1 MESQAM
7 KNDGA
12 LERYFQEAASWDR
25 DRAATNERSVRIAWR
40 IAIGACA
47 LTVIAITALMMLM
60 PLKRVEPFVIRV
72 DNSTGIVDVV
82 PAFAG
87 GADMPET
94 VTRYF
99 LDHYVTV
106 CERFNFSTAE
116 SDYEECASFHA
127 PARNNVWYALW
138 DRSNPLSPLNLYK
151 DGSSIRAQVGAITF
165 FKRGN
170 GGEDLAQIRYT
181 KTRRVGGTGSDQIS
195 HWIAT
200 VQYVY
205 GEASKD
211 PRARRWNPLGF
222 KIVDYRAE
230 AEVLPAPEPVVGS
243 TQPPVTS
250 SVGVTP

>member
-1 MESQAM
+1 M
-7 KNDGA
+7 KNDAA
-12 LERYFQEAASWDR
+12 LERYFQEATSWDK
-25 DRAATNERSVRIAWR
+25 DRAAMNERSVRIAWR

-47 LTVIAITALMMLM
+47 LTVISMMALMLLM

-82 PAFAG
+82 PVFAG
-87 GADMPET
+87 NAQMSET

-116 SDYEECASFHA
+116 SDYEECASFHGS
-127 PARNNVWYALW
+127 ARNNAWVSMW
-138 DRSNPLSPLNLYK
+138 DRSNPLSPLILYK
-151 DGSSIRAQVGAITF
+151 DGSSIRAQVSAITF
-165 FKRGN
+165 FQHGN
-170 GGEDLAQIRYT
+170 GGQDLAQIRYT
-181 KTRRVGGTGSDQIS
+181 KTRRVGGTGSDEVS

-205 GEASKD
+205 GDPPTD
-211 PRARRWNPLGF
+211 PRVRRWNPLGF

-230 AEVLPAPEPVVGS
+230 AEVMPTPELSAAPGA
-243 TQPPVTS
+243 QPT
-250 SVGVTP
+250 VTPPAGGSR

>member
-1 MESQAM
+1 M
-7 KNDGA
+7 KSDTA
-12 LERYFQEAASWDR
+12 LERYFSEAASWDQ
-25 DRAATNERSVRIAWR
+25 DRAAMNERSIRIAWQ
-40 IAIGACA
+40 IEIGACA
-47 LTVIAITALMMLM
+47 LTVIAIAALMMLM
-60 PLKRVEPFVIRV
+60 PLKRVETFVIRV

-82 PAFAG
+82 PAFVGNAE
-87 GADMPET
+87 MSET

-116 SDYEECASFHA
+116 SDYEECASFHGS
-127 PARNNVWYALW
+127 ARNNVWYALW

-151 DGSSIRAQVGAITF
+151 DGSSVRAQVGAITF

-181 KTRRVGGTGSDQIS
+181 KSRRVGGTGSDQVS

-200 VQYVY
+200 VQYAY
-205 GEASKD
+205 GEPSKD

-222 KIVDYRAE
+222 EIVDYRPE
-230 AEVLPAPEPVVGS
+230 AEVLPAAEPASGS
-243 TQPPVTS
+243 TQLPAPSPV
-250 SVGVTP
+250 GATP

>member
-1 MESQAM
+1 M
-7 KNDGA
+7 KNDAA
-12 LERYFQEAASWDR
+12 LERYFQEAASWDQ
-25 DRAATNERSVRIAWR
+25 DRAAMNERSVRIAWR
-40 IAIGACA
+40 IAIGACV
-47 LTVIAITALMMLM
+47 LTAIAITALMLLM
-60 PLKRVEPFVIRV
+60 PLKRVDPFVIRV

-82 PAFAG
+82 PVFAG
-87 GADMPET
+87 RTDMPET

-116 SDYEECASFHA
+116 SDYEECASLNA
-127 PARNNVWYALW
+127 PARNNAWYALW
-138 DRSNPLSPLNLYK
+138 DRSNPLSPLNVYK
-151 DGSSIRAQVGAITF
+151 DGSNIRAQVSAITF
-165 FKRGN
+165 FQRGN

-181 KTRRVGGTGSDQIS
+181 KTRRVGGTGSDQVS

-205 GEASKD
+205 GEPPKD

-230 AEVLPAPEPVVGS
+230 AEVMAVPEPAAPS
-243 TQPPVTS
+243 AQPTVTS
-250 SVGVTP
+250 PVAATP

>member
-1 MESQAM
+1 M
-7 KNDGA
+7 KNDVA

-25 DRAATNERSVRIAWR
+25 DRAAMNERSVRVAWR
-40 IAIGACA
+40 IAVGSCA
-47 LTVIAITALMMLM
+47 LTVMAIAALILLM

-72 DNSTGIVDVV
+72 DSSTGIVDVV
-82 PAFAG
+82 PEFSG
-87 GADMPET
+87 NADMSEI

-116 SDYEECASFHA
+116 SDYEECASFNA
-127 PARNNVWYALW
+127 PARNNGWVALW
-138 DRSNPLSPLNLYK
+138 DRSNPLSPLNVYK

-170 GGEDLAQIRYT
+170 GGEDLVQIRYT
-181 KTRRVGGTGSDQIS
+181 KTRRVGGTGSEQVS

-205 GEASKD
+205 GETPKD
-211 PRARRWNPLGF
+211 PRVRRWNPLGF

-230 AEVLPAPEPVVGS
+230 AEVLPAPELASPS
-243 TQPPVTS
+243 APSPVTP
-250 SVGVTP
+250 SVGGAR